1 MAAEIKY
8 TPRFLKLDENSS
20 LEESKLAYDEMA
32 PNWEKVNKDGTPSPR
47 GVYLKSSVNCGQ
59 VCAAKCLKPWH
70 FFKDEADEIWYPQL
84 QAQMKRL
91 HFIAGFHMTSLNFK
105 LQNNWSSWDFTFMV
119 YKSS

>member
-59 VCAAKCLKPWH
+59 VCAAKCLKP
-70 FFKDEADEIWYPQL
+70 
-84 QAQMKRL
+84 
-91 HFIAGFHMTSLNFK
+91 
-105 LQNNWSSWDFTFMV
+105 
-119 YKSS
+119 